1 MRSIGYSLKL
11 AAAILLLASFAVTT
25 PTTGQG
31 QDQSFRLIN
40 IERRLDQL
48 QTRIDYLERTQ
59 QSQSLAGAGSSATT
73 ASILELQRQ
82 QLSLAE
88 QVVTMQRKMLEMQKA
103 IDRLTE
109 QNRPP
114 EKPEKKDK
122 PEEKPKPKAST
133 GKP

>member
-11 AAAILLLASFAVTT
+11 AVAILLLAPFVVTPQT
-25 PTTGQG
+25 AGQG
-31 QDQSFRLIN
+31 QDPTFRLIN

-48 QTRIDYLERTQ
+48 QTRVDYLDRAQ
-59 QSQSLAGAGSSATT
+59 QTQSLSGSGSSATT

-82 QLSLAE
+82 NLSLAE
-88 QVVTMQRKMLEMQKA
+88 QLVTMQRQMLEMQRA
-103 IDRLTE
+103 IDRLAE

-114 EKPEKKDK
+114 EKKERT
-122 PEEKPKPKAST
+122 EEKPKPKASI